1 MVKFQGLPFKKK
13 RKRKRINCESVRR
26 KTRKNPVNPKKVKRS
41 ENLFYLYRMN
51 WRL

>member
-26 KTRKNPVNPKKVKRS
+26 KNGIRRKQGKTQLTPKK
-41 ENLFYLYRMN
+41 
-51 WRL
+51 